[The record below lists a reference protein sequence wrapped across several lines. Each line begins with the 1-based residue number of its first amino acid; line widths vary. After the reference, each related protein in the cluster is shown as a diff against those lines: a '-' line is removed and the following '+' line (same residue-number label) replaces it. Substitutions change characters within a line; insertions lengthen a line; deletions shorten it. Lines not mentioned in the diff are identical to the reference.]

1 MNTQEINY
9 ALALAIGWAL
19 DTITLDGDVV
29 RVGGRLFDYRDPS
42 VIGPVAE
49 HFDVQACSRKGAAMT
64 VIEPSWLLGDTL

>member
-19 DTITLDGDVV
+19 DTITLDGDAV
-29 RVGGRLFDYRDPS
+29 RVGGRPFDYRDPS

-49 HFDVQACSRKGAAMT
+49 HFNVEAFSDESAAMT
-64 VIEPSWLLGDTL
+64 VIELSWLLGDTL